1 MATVTT
7 STATARA
14 FELDF
19 EQMRR
24 GRDGET
30 DEPDERGLGFREDAL

>member
-19 EQMRR
+19 EQMGR

-30 DEPDERGLGFREDAL
+30 GEPDERGLGFQEDAL